1 MEEGEDPNN
10 PVRILT
16 EGVFDCFHYG
26 HARLLEQCKK
36 MFKHVYLIVGVCADV
51 DVTREKGKPIMSA
64 EERAECVRQC
74 KWVDEV
80 IVNSKWLVD
89 IEYLDKLGCKYI
101 ARDSDPYPCGDI
113 NDMYEPFKKVGRFLG
128 TERIGSI
135 STTVLIGRVLSNYDY
150 YMEESIKKG
159 FKPRELGINNYKYF
173 CYMINIIYQK
183 NQKRRENNKY
193 NKLYFYINNNDEDNG
208 ASGVGNNFFVFDNN
222 NNKRKF
228 SQKIFFMKLFFDKL
242 LNINKSN

>member
-1 MEEGEDPNN
+1 M
-10 PVRILT
+10 
-16 EGVFDCFHYG
+16 C
-26 HARLLEQCKK
+26 
-36 MFKHVYLIVGVCADV
+36 
-51 DVTREKGKPIMSA
+51 
-64 EERAECVRQC
+64 
-74 KWVDEV
+74 
-80 IVNSKWLVD
+80 
-89 IEYLDKLGCKYI
+89 
-101 ARDSDPYPCGDI
+101 
-113 NDMYEPFKKVGRFLG
+113 

-135 STTVLIGRVLSNYDY
+135 STTDLIGRVLSNYDY

-208 ASGVGNNFFVFDNN
+208 ASEVGNNFFVFDNN
-222 NNKRKF
+222 NKRKF
-228 SQKIFFMKLFFDKL
+228 SKKIFFMKLFFDKL

>member
-1 MEEGEDPNN
+1 MLKEGEDPNN

-36 MFKHVYLIVGVCADV
+36 MFKYVYLIVGVCSDV
-51 DVTREKGKPIMSA
+51 DVIREKGKPIMTA

-101 ARDSDPYPCGDI
+101 ARDSVPYPFGDI
-113 NDMYEPFKKVGRFLG
+113 QDMYLPFKKANRFLE
-128 TERIGSI
+128 TKRIGNI
-135 STTVLIGRVLSNYDY
+135 STTDLINRVIFNYEY
-150 YMEESIKKG
+150 YLEKNIKK
-159 FKPRELGINNYKYF
+159 REKCKEL
-173 CYMINIIYQK
+173 IIPK
-183 NQKRRENNKY
+183 T
-193 NKLYFYINNNDEDNG
+193 
-208 ASGVGNNFFVFDNN
+208 
-222 NNKRKF
+222 
-228 SQKIFFMKLFFDKL
+228 KLF
-242 LNINKSN
+242 LNKMNSIIKSIEDRKVKNKTKYYFLIWRGKTKYKKKNI